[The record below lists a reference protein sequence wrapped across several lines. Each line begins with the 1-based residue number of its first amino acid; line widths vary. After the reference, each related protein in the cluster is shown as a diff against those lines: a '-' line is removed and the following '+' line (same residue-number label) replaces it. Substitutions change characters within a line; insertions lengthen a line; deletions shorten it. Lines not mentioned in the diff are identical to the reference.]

1 MVLLT
6 NTDTKLT
13 TDHGLRQ
20 KRSQERQ
27 YIFDTVSDVKFIWKT
42 MKTKTKTNLYC
53 QIIPSICFE
62 STTGKAELCK
72 TEFNLGSLSYNFFD
86 CEATTAARKARK
98 VIRKTFL
105 HCCAALTSTSATV
118 TKLSSECSVKTSR
131 QMIKRRK

>member
-27 YIFDTVSDVKFIWKT
+27 YIFDTVSDGKFIWKT
-42 MKTKTKTNLYC
+42 ETNVYC

-62 STTGKAELCK
+62 STTGKAGLCK

-86 CEATTAARKARK
+86 CEATTAARK

-105 HCCAALTSTSATV
+105 RYCAALTSTSATV